1 MIDEVTVTYNDNGI
15 DVSLSANL
23 DYDTV
28 CNLPYRLADLFSR
41 VIKDTMA
48 NPNMVIEQLSNEFCY
63 KAENEE
69 V

>member
-1 MIDEVTVTYNDNGI
+1 MINEVTVTYNDNGI

-28 CNLPYRLADLFSR
+28 RNPPYRLADLFSR
-41 VIKDTMA
+41 VIKDTMV
-48 NPNMVIEQLSNEFCY
+48 NPNMVIEQLSNEFDY
-63 KAENEE
+63 KAESEE